1 MVEAVEHRLEG
12 DLEIREVHDPTS
24 LRVYRTGHM
33 DLHLEGMAV
42 QPGTLMPFR
51 HVGEPVG
58 GLDMERLIDVHPAII
73 PCGQSPGKAPY
84 NPKDKYGADM
94 AKQTRKIR
102 DQIIQ
107 LKLEHHDLD
116 VAIARLAEDP
126 TSDELQVSRLKK
138 RKLQLKDYIAR
149 LESML
154 IPDLDA

>member
-1 MVEAVEHRLEG
+1 MRL
-12 DLEIREVHDPTS
+12 
-24 LRVYRTGHM
+24 
-33 DLHLEGMAV
+33 
-42 QPGTLMPFR
+42 
-51 HVGEPVG
+51 
-58 GLDMERLIDVHPAII
+58 
-73 PCGQSPGKAPY
+73 GKAPCY
-84 NPKDKYGADM
+84 PNRLKNGAVM
-94 AKQTRKIR
+94 VKNSRKIR
-102 DQIIQ
+102 DQVIQ